1 MTNKELFE
9 ALRMFEKEK
18 NIPMDYMLQQIQKAI
33 VTACKNN
40 TKSAS
45 KDNTKEPTPTEKGNE
60 NVVFK
65 IDPDKNLF
73 DVKLV
78 KTVVDEVLSP
88 DFEISLADAEKV
100 TKRKRIEIGEEIQ
113 VPLDPKQLGRIAV
126 SSARSVIRQGIR
138 AGEKDQTLLEF
149 QSKLGEIVTATVER
163 IDPKS
168 GAATIKIGKSEAV
181 LPKAE
186 QLGYENLS
194 EGDHIKVYISKIDE
208 TGSKG
213 PHAFIS
219 RTHPGFVRR
228 LFEQEVPE
236 IYDGIVE
243 IKSVSREAG
252 SRTKMAVSSSNP
264 DVDAIGAC
272 IGPKGSRVNSIVA
285 ELGGE
290 KIDIINYSEDPEK
303 YISAALSPAEVV
315 KVEIVDEEKKSCKAT
330 VPDHQLSL
338 AIGNKGQNARLAAR
352 LTGWRIDI
360 RPESGF
366 YGEDEDDEPVEN
378 TEAAAE
384 DTAEEAVEENAAE
397 AAEETTDEVSED
409 TTEEIAE
416 EETSDEPIDD
426 ETAEEPT
433 EEAMEEAD
441 EEAVEATE
449 DASDEIE
456 EADDEAEEEIT
467 EDPAETSAEE
477 AVSAE

>member
-100 TKRKRIEIGEEIQ
+100 TKRKRIELGEEIQ

-168 GAATIKIGKSEAV
+168 GAATIRIGKSEAV

-186 QLGYENLS
+186 QLGYENLV

-252 SRTKMAVSSSNP
+252 SRTKMAVTSSNP

-272 IGPKGSRVNSIVA
+272 IGPKGARVNSIVS

-290 KIDIINYSEDPEK
+290 KIDIINYSEDPIK
-303 YISAALSPAEVV
+303 YISAALSPAEVI

-378 TEAAAE
+378 TNEAAE
-384 DTAEEAVEENAAE
+384 DTAEEIIDEQAEAAVEATAEEAADEAAPEIAEETSGEAAEVAEEETVTEEITEETEEAEDE
-397 AAEETTDEVSED
+397 AAEET
-409 TTEEIAE
+409 AE
-416 EETSDEPIDD
+416 EAEEAEGEADE
-426 ETAEEPT
+426 ETAEET
-433 EEAMEEAD
+433 
-441 EEAVEATE
+441 
-449 DASDEIE
+449 
-456 EADDEAEEEIT
+456 DEAEE
-467 EDPAETSAEE
+467 AASAE
-477 AVSAE
+477 

>member
-100 TKRKRIEIGEEIQ
+100 TKRKRIELGEEIQ

-168 GAATIKIGKSEAV
+168 GAATIRIGKSEAV

-186 QLGYENLS
+186 QLGYENLV

-252 SRTKMAVSSSNP
+252 SRTKMAVTSSNP

-272 IGPKGSRVNSIVA
+272 IGPKGARVNSIVS

-290 KIDIINYSEDPEK
+290 KIDIINYSEDPVK
-303 YISAALSPAEVV
+303 YISAALSPAEVI

-378 TEAAAE
+378 TNEAAE
-384 DTAEEAVEENAAE
+384 DTAEEIIDEQAEATAEEASDEAAQEIAEETSGE
-397 AAEETTDEVSED
+397 AAEVAEEETVTEEITEETEEAEDEAA
-409 TTEEIAE
+409 EEIAE
-416 EETSDEPIDD
+416 EAEEAEDEADE
-426 ETAEEPT
+426 ETAEET
-433 EEAMEEAD
+433 
-441 EEAVEATE
+441 
-449 DASDEIE
+449 
-456 EADDEAEEEIT
+456 DDEAEE
-467 EDPAETSAEE
+467 AASAE
-477 AVSAE
+477 

>member
-168 GAATIKIGKSEAV
+168 GAATIRIGKSEAV

-186 QLGYENLS
+186 QLGYENLV

-252 SRTKMAVSSSNP
+252 SRTKMAVTSSNP

-272 IGPKGSRVNSIVA
+272 IGPKGARVNSIVS

-290 KIDIINYSEDPEK
+290 KIDIINYSEDPVK
-303 YISAALSPAEVV
+303 YISAALSPAEVI

-378 TEAAAE
+378 TNEAAE
-384 DTAEEAVEENAAE
+384 DTAEEIIDEQAE
-397 AAEETTDEVSED
+397 AAVEATVEEAADEAAQEIAEETSGEAAEVAEEETATEEITEETEEAEDEAA
-409 TTEEIAE
+409 EEIAE
-416 EETSDEPIDD
+416 EAEETEDEADE
-426 ETAEEPT
+426 ETAEET
-433 EEAMEEAD
+433 
-441 EEAVEATE
+441 
-449 DASDEIE
+449 
-456 EADDEAEEEIT
+456 DDEAEE
-467 EDPAETSAEE
+467 AASAE
-477 AVSAE
+477 